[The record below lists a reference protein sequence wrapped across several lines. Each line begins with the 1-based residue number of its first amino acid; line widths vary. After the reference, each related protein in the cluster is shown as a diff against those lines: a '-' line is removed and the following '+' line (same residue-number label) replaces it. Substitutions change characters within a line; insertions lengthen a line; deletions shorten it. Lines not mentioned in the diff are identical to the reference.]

1 MYFRL
6 TEINYIVRLLFKFYY
21 NVSMINYK
29 LVFMITIVP
38 YNTIKIKHA
47 CNSKYNTN
55 RKNQVILLMITDGKK
70 WNYLAVKSCLHYL
83 DESHQNMREA
93 FIA

>member
-6 TEINYIVRLLFKFYY
+6 TEITYIVRLLFKFYY

-29 LVFMITIVP
+29 LVFIITIVP

-47 CNSKYNTN
+47 CNSKHNTK
-55 RKNQVILLMITDGKK
+55 RKNQVIL
-70 WNYLAVKSCLHYL
+70 
-83 DESHQNMREA
+83 
-93 FIA
+93 